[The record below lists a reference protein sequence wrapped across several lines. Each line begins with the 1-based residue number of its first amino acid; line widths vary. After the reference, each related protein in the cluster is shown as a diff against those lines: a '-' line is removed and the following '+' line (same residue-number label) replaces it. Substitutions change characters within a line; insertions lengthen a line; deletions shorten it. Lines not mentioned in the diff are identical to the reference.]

1 MPLTPPS
8 VLTRNRLLTPLVFLV
23 GVVVVLEEAFW
34 RAGIWIGS
42 WVARLPLARLFE
54 RAIVALP
61 PWAALCAFVL
71 PGLLLIPVK
80 LLALLAIANG
90 HAATGV
96 TTFVVAKLA
105 GAALVARIYTL
116 SLPKL
121 LELSWFARWH
131 APVIAFKT
139 RHLERMRATHFWCR
153 ACRVMD
159 DVRRSVRH
167 AGRQLGRALSRP
179 RSHRQPS
186 SYMLRVLRRFMAMRR
201 ARRLKNSS

>member
-1 MPLTPPS
+1 MPLMY
-8 VLTRNRLLTPLVFLV
+8 LV
-23 GVVVVLEEAFW
+23 GVVVLLEEAFW
-34 RAGIWIGS
+34 RAGIWIGG

-54 RAIVALP
+54 QLILALP

-121 LELSWFARWH
+121 LELSWFGRWH
-131 APVIAFKT
+131 ARVIAFKNV
-139 RHLERMRATHFWCR
+139 HLERLRATRIWCR
-153 ACRVMD
+153 AGIALD
-159 DVRRSVRH
+159 DARRTLRH
-167 AGRQLGRALSRP
+167 TGRQMRRTLTRKPARP
-179 RSHRQPS
+179 SGKPS
-186 SYMLRVLRRFMAMRR
+186 PHMVRVLRRFAAIRR
-201 ARRLKNSS
+201 ARRR

>member
-1 MPLTPPS
+1 MLDHQPS
-8 VLTRNRLLTPLVFLV
+8 LLTRSRLLTPLVLLV

-34 RAGIWIGS
+34 RAGMWIGG

-54 RAIVALP
+54 AAIVALP
-61 PWAALCAFVL
+61 PWAALCAFIL

-80 LLALLAIANG
+80 LLALFAIANG

-121 LELSWFARWH
+121 LLLPWFARWH
-131 APVIAFKT
+131 TPVIAFKT
-139 RHLERMRATHFWCR
+139 RHLDRMRATRFWRRMCLTL
-153 ACRVMD
+153 D
-159 DVRRSVRH
+159 DMRRSVRH
-167 AGRQLGRALSRP
+167 AGRQVRRACVRP
-179 RSHRQPS
+179 DTTEKP
-186 SYMLRVLRRFMAMRR
+186 YMLRVLRRFIAIRR
-201 ARRLKNSS
+201 ARRR

>member
-1 MPLTPPS
+1 MSPPSLIARSRLLMPL
-8 VLTRNRLLTPLVFLV
+8 VYLV

-34 RAGIWIGS
+34 RAGLLIGGWI
-42 WVARLPLARLFE
+42 ARLPLARLFE
-54 RAIVALP
+54 KLILALP

-121 LELSWFARWH
+121 LTLPWFARWH
-131 APVIAFKT
+131 TPVIAFKNVY
-139 RHLERMRATHFWCR
+139 LERVRTHHLWRRAMLTL
-153 ACRVMD
+153 D
-159 DVRRSVRH
+159 DARRGLRH
-167 AGRQLGRALSRP
+167 TGRQMRRLWTGRRARHP
-179 RSHRQPS
+179 GKPS
-186 SYMLRVLRRFMAMRR
+186 PHMLRVLRRFAAIRR
-201 ARRLKNSS
+201 ARRH

>member
-1 MPLTPPS
+1 MPLAY
-8 VLTRNRLLTPLVFLV
+8 LV
-23 GVVVVLEEAFW
+23 GMVVLLEEAFW
-34 RAGIWIGS
+34 RAGMWIGG

-54 RAIVALP
+54 QLIVALP

-96 TTFVVAKLA
+96 TTFVVAKLG

-116 SLPKL
+116 ALPKL
-121 LELSWFARWH
+121 LTLAWFARTH

-139 RHLERMRATHFWCR
+139 HHLARMRASALWH
-153 ACRVMD
+153 
-159 DVRRSVRH
+159 RSAQTIDRWRHALRH
-167 AGRQLGRALSRP
+167 AGRNVRRACSGPRTQGNAAKPGRHAWNTP
-179 RSHRQPS
+179 QMP
-186 SYMLRVLRRFMAMRR
+186 YVLRVARRFLALRRVRR
-201 ARRLKNSS
+201 R